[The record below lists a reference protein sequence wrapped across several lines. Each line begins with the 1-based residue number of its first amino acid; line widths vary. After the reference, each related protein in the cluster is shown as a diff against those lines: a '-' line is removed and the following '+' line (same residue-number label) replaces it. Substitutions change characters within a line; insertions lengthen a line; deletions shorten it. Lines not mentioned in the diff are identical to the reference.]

1 MIQEEFL
8 SLLGKDQSDADNSPI
23 AADEI
28 VHKGDTSS
36 NNVEH
41 IDIISILDSAN
52 DVLEH
57 YGVDGQ
63 KWGVRNGP
71 PSDKAKVILSN
82 IDDLTTDEIRQWL
95 SRIELEEKIENMTKD
110 EKKKGNS
117 YATKILQKS
126 GDAILSSVVPAVTT
140 FAFKKLVESVAGE
153 EVVKDMFPKK
163 KK

>member
-1 MIQEEFL
+1 
-8 SLLGKDQSDADNSPI
+8 
-23 AADEI
+23 
-28 VHKGDTSS
+28 
-36 NNVEH
+36 
-41 IDIISILDSAN
+41 
-52 DVLEH
+52 
-57 YGVDGQ
+57 
-63 KWGVRNGP
+63 
-71 PSDKAKVILSN
+71 
-82 IDDLTTDEIRQWL
+82 
-95 SRIELEEKIENMTKD
+95 MTKD